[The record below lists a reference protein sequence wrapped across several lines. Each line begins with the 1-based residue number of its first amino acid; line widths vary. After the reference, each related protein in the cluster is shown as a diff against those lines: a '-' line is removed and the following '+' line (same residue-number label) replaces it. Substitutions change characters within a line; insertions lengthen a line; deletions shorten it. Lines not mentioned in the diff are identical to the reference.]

1 MIAAKMTNLAK
12 KVAIPDQIGFGQLG
26 SGRIRQANV
35 ARILDAA
42 ERVFAE
48 NGFAGATMAQIAAA
62 AGLPKANLH
71 YYFGTKEALYR
82 ALLEDILALW
92 LDAADAIVPEQDPA
106 EALGRY
112 IRAKMAHS
120 QSRPFA
126 SKVFANEV
134 LHGAPHLRGY
144 LALELRRRVEDKALV
159 IEEWIARGLMDPIDP
174 RHLFFS
180 LWAMTQTYAD
190 FDVQI
195 RAVLGVQ
202 ALGEKEFS
210 IATETVVTLILKG
223 CGVVQ
228 GQTGQGQTGQRRI
241 DKRRK
246 DRR

>member
-1 MIAAKMTNLAK
+1 MEIDYLVNFFPKCPPIGMIAAKMTNLAK
-12 KVAIPDQIGFGQLG
+12 KVAIADQIGSGQLG

-92 LDAADAIVPEQDPA
+92 LDAADAIVPERDPA
-106 EALGRY
+106 EALGHY

-134 LHGAPHLRGY
+134 LHGAPHLKGY
-144 LALELRRRVEDKALV
+144 LALE
-159 IEEWIARGLMDPIDP
+159 
-174 RHLFFS
+174 
-180 LWAMTQTYAD
+180 
-190 FDVQI
+190 
-195 RAVLGVQ
+195 
-202 ALGEKEFS
+202 
-210 IATETVVTLILKG
+210 
-223 CGVVQ
+223 
-228 GQTGQGQTGQRRI
+228 
-241 DKRRK
+241 
-246 DRR
+246 